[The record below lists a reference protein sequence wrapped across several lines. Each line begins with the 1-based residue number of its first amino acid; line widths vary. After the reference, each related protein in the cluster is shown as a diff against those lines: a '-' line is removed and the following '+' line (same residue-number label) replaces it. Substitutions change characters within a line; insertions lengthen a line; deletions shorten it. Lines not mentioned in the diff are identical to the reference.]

1 MSLIVSEP
9 KGKSD
14 YIIVP
19 EGNHLA
25 RCYRIVE
32 IGTQKTTWNG
42 EEKAQKKVML
52 FWELHGEDA
61 SGKPLVTDDGR
72 PLVTSKR
79 FTPSLNERATLRKF
93 LSGWRGK
100 QFTHEELEGFSL
112 PDVLDKWCMLTITH
126 SKDPKDPTKTYVNI
140 ESLSSVPSVIRKAGL
155 PEGINPIGSFDID
168 APDMEIFAQL
178 TAYMKDLI
186 TNSPEWKMRN
196 HNDNFN
202 QDEASYTQKSS
213 DIPF

>member
-14 YIIVP
+14 YILVP

-25 RCYRIVE
+25 RCYRIVD
-32 IGTQKTTWNG
+32 IGTQKTVWKG

-52 FWELHGEDA
+52 FWELHGEDS
-61 SGKPLVTDDGR
+61 SGKPLVTSDGR
-72 PLVTSKR
+72 PLVTSKK
-79 FTPSLNERATLRKF
+79 FTPSLNEKATLRKF

-112 PDVLDKWCMLTITH
+112 PDVLDKWCMMTITH
-126 SKDPKDPTKTYVNI
+126 TKDQNDPTKVYANI

-155 PEGINPIGSFDID
+155 PEGINPVGSFDID
-168 APDMEIFAQL
+168 EPDMEIFAQL
-178 TAYMKDLI
+178 TDYMKGVI
-186 TNSPEWKMRN
+186 TSSPEWRMRN
-196 HNDNFN
+196 SNENYN
-202 QDEASYTQKSS
+202 QDDASYTKEPS